1 MTETLHPPPHPPTH
15 LVFIYALI
23 SASVKQSCSPS
34 PPRAVA
40 NARPPIN
47 AGRQAP
53 HHPERNWPSGICTHT
68 LTRTS
73 LAANS
78 SRPIKHGQHTHPAL
92 SSRRRPRP
100 YQPRTA
106 FIHALLITSLTPASY
121 TPFPQTVIFLIIISS
136 STVREA
142 FGKHKR
148 EFVICFPAKRR

>member
-1 MTETLHPPPHPPTH
+1 MTETLHPPPPHPPTH

-100 YQPRTA
+100 YQPRSFHSRPLNYITHTCLIYTIPTDGYFLDHY
-106 FIHALLITSLTPASY
+106 FIVDCTRSFWET
-121 TPFPQTVIFLIIISS
+121 
-136 STVREA
+136 
-142 FGKHKR
+142 
-148 EFVICFPAKRR
+148 